1 MTTVKQVLDQKG
13 RNVWTLPP
21 DASVY
26 DALAKMAEKNV
37 GALVITEG
45 ERMVG
50 IITEREYARN
60 IALKGRT
67 SPTTRVT
74 EIMESK
80 VLYVRPEDS
89 VEACMA
95 LMTAKYIRH
104 LPVLVDGKLAGI
116 VSIGDLVRTVIADQ
130 KFVIEQ
136 LARYIQG

>member
-45 ERMVG
+45 ERMIG

>member
-13 RNVWTLPP
+13 RNVWTLPA

-37 GALVITEG
+37 GALVVMDG

-50 IITEREYARN
+50 IVTEREYARN

-67 SPTTRVT
+67 SPTTGVA
-74 EIMESK
+74 EIMERK

-89 VEACMA
+89 VETCMA

-104 LPVLVDGKLAGI
+104 LPVLNGGKLAGI
-116 VSIGDLVRTVIADQ
+116 VSIGDLVRAVIADQ